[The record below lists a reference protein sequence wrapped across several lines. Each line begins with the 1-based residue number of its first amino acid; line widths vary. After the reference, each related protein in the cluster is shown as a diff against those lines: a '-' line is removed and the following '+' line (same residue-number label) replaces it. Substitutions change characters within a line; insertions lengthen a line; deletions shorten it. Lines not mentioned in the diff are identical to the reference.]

1 MLLKVSNINKSFGSK
16 VVLTDNNLEVKK
28 GEIHALVGMNGAGKT
43 TLVQIISGVIDD
55 YDGDIIFEGKN
66 INKLSVID
74 RQNIGIYVVPQHA
87 AIIPEFTVAENIVLG
102 TWPKDNLGMVNWNT
116 LYKNAEKVLH
126 EYGLDFNPRMKV
138 KDLSLVN
145 QRKLNVVRA
154 LFSKAKLVIL
164 DEPTTALSSEER
176 DSLFKF
182 IEAQRQQGTSF
193 ILISHYLEE
202 ILRLCDTITVNRDGR
217 SYTGY
222 KKGEVD
228 EVTLSKLIV
237 GESVKLLERSR
248 EEKLKNKNVLLEVNR
263 VSGDRMRDISFTLGK
278 GEVLGV
284 VGFPGSGA
292 REICRALSGLNRII
306 NGRILLNGREL
317 TLPKDPKTAVNQK
330 IIYVSF
336 DRHKEGVVQQLSIK
350 ENISLS
356 ILTTRLKKL
365 FGFINKTKEIEN
377 ANEYF
382 NTLAVRASSINESV
396 GNLSGGN
403 QQKVVIS
410 KALSALPEVLILDEP
425 TVGIDIKS
433 REEILSL
440 IDTLTKEQGL
450 SVIYLTNDFNEL
462 LRISDRLLFFD
473 DGKLIDERVN
483 DGLTAEDVMQIRDI
497 KKELKEGV
505 LM

>member
-1 MLLKVSNINKSFGSK
+1 MLLKVSNVNKSFGSK
-16 VVLTDNNLEVKK
+16 VVLTDNNLVVEK

-43 TLVQIISGVIDD
+43 TLVRIISGVIDD
-55 YDGDIIFEGKN
+55 YEGEIIFEGKN
-66 INKLSVID
+66 INKLSVIE
-74 RQNIGIYVVPQHA
+74 RQNVGIYVVPQHA
-87 AIIPEFTVAENIVLG
+87 AVIPEFTVAENIVLG
-102 TWPKDNLGMVNWNT
+102 TWPRDNIGMVDWKT
-116 LYKNAEKVLH
+116 VYKNAEKVLR
-126 EYGLDFNPRMKV
+126 EYGLDFDPRMKV

-176 DSLFKF
+176 DSLFAF

-222 KKGEVD
+222 RKGEVD
-228 EVTLSKLIV
+228 EATLTKLIV
-237 GESVKLLERSR
+237 GESVKLLERSPK
-248 EEKLKNKNVLLEVNR
+248 EKLKTKDIALEVNGI
-263 VSGDRMRDISFTLGK
+263 SGNGMNNLSFTLGK

-292 REICRALSGLNRII
+292 REICRALSGLNVI
-306 NGRILLNGREL
+306 LNGQLVLNGKKL

-336 DRHKEGVVQQLSIK
+336 DRHKEGVVQLLSIK
-350 ENISLS
+350 ENISMS
-356 ILTTRLKKL
+356 ILTTKLKKM
-365 FGFINKTKEIEN
+365 FGFINKSKENEN
-377 ANEYF
+377 ASKYF
-382 NTLAVRASSINESV
+382 KTLAVRANSVDESV

-410 KALSALPEVLILDEP
+410 KALSVQPEVLIMDEP

-433 REEILSL
+433 REEILAL
-440 IDTLTKEQGL
+440 IDQLTKEEGI
-450 SVIYLTNDFNEL
+450 SVLYLTNDFNEL
-462 LRISDRLLFFD
+462 LRISDRLLFFK
-473 DGKLIDERVN
+473 DGNLVADKVN
-483 DGLTAEDVMQIRDI
+483 NGLTAEDVMQIRDM
-497 KKELKEGV
+497 KEGALV
-505 LM
+505 

>member
-1 MLLKVSNINKSFGSK
+1 MLLKVSNVNKSFGSK
-16 VVLTDNNLEVKK
+16 IVLTDNNLEVGKS
-28 GEIHALVGMNGAGKT
+28 EIHALVGMNGAGKT
-43 TLVQIISGVIDD
+43 TLVRIISGVIDD
-55 YDGDIIFEGKN
+55 YEGDIIFEDKN
-66 INKLSVID
+66 INKLSVIE
-74 RQNIGIYVVPQHA
+74 RQNVGIYVVPQHA
-87 AIIPEFTVAENIVLG
+87 AVIPEFTVAENIILG
-102 TWPKDNLGMVNWNT
+102 TWPKDTLGMVDWKKI
-116 LYKNAEKVLH
+116 YENAEKVLH
-126 EYGLDFNPRMKV
+126 DYGLDFDPRMKV
-138 KDLSLVN
+138 RDLSLVN

-228 EVTLSKLIV
+228 EATLSKLIV
-237 GESVKLLERSR
+237 GESVKLLERSS
-248 EEKLKNKNVLLEVNR
+248 EEKLKTKKVSLEVNG
-263 VSGDRMRDISFTLGK
+263 VSGKGMDNISFTLGR

-292 REICRALSGLNRII
+292 REICRALSGLNTISKGQI
-306 NGRILLNGREL
+306 TLNGREISI
-317 TLPKDPKTAVNQK
+317 PKDPKTAVNQK

-336 DRHKEGVVQQLSIK
+336 DRHKEGVVQLLSIK
-350 ENISLS
+350 ENISMS
-356 ILTTRLKKL
+356 ILTSRLKKM

-382 NTLAVRASSINESV
+382 KTLAVRASSINESL

-433 REEILSL
+433 REEILAL
-440 IDTLTKEQGL
+440 IDHLTKERGL
-450 SVIYLTNDFNEL
+450 SVLYLTNDFNEL
-462 LRISDRLLFFD
+462 LRISDRLLFFE
-473 DGKLIDERVN
+473 DGKLIVDKVN
-483 DGLTAEDVMQIRDI
+483 DGLTAEDVMQIRDL
-497 KKELKEGV
+497 KDLKEGV
-505 LM
+505 LN